1 MEVKHMASIEDIPVE
16 TRWEIAAKS
25 ASTVPLLYDKYFRKV
40 LKEKYDDIER
50 PIWIESGKEMKN
62 LAEVLDLPRDK
73 AQEISESLGVIGAI
87 LYGPEMKKELVD
99 ATEDR
104 ALGRM
109 TQCSVLNRA
118 NEMGLDPKISAQRA
132 CMVFMKTAVEAL
144 NPAFTYRLNKSMC
157 SGDDYCEMVIEK
169 KR

>member
-1 MEVKHMASIEDIPVE
+1 MISLEDVPVE

-73 AQEISESLGVIGAI
+73 AHEISESLGIIGAI
-87 LYGPEMKKELVD
+87 L
-99 ATEDR
+99 
-104 ALGRM
+104 
-109 TQCSVLNRA
+109 
-118 NEMGLDPKISAQRA
+118 
-132 CMVFMKTAVEAL
+132 
-144 NPAFTYRLNKSMC
+144 
-157 SGDDYCEMVIEK
+157 
-169 KR
+169 

>member
-1 MEVKHMASIEDIPVE
+1 MVNIDDIPVE

-25 ASTVPLLYDKYFRKV
+25 ASAMPLIYDKYFRKV

-62 LAEVLDLPRDK
+62 LAEVLGLPRDK
-73 AQEISESLGVIGAI
+73 AVEVSESLGIIGTI
-87 LYGPEMKKELVD
+87 LYGPEMKAELVD

-104 ALGRM
+104 AVARK

-118 NEMGLDPKISAQRA
+118 NEMGLDPKISAQTA
-132 CMVFMKTAVEAL
+132 CMVFLKTAVGAL
-144 NPAFTYRLNKSMC
+144 NPAFTYRLNRSMC
-157 SGDDYCEMVIEK
+157 NGDNYCEMSIEK

>member
-1 MEVKHMASIEDIPVE
+1 MVSIEDIPVE
-16 TRWEIAAKS
+16 TRWEIAAKA
-25 ASTVPLLYDKYFRKV
+25 ASSVPLLYDKYFRKV
-40 LKEKYDDIER
+40 LKEKYDDNER

-73 AQEISESLGVIGAI
+73 ALEISESLGIMGTI
-87 LYGPEMKKELVD
+87 LYGPEMKTELVD

-104 ALGRM
+104 AVGRKI
-109 TQCSVLNRA
+109 QCSVLNRA

-132 CMVFMKTAVEAL
+132 CMVFMKTAVETL
-144 NPAFTYRLNKSMC
+144 NPAFAYQLNKSMC

-169 KR
+169 RR

>member
-1 MEVKHMASIEDIPVE
+1 MVTIEDISVE

-40 LKEKYDDIER
+40 LKEKYDDNER

-73 AQEISESLGVIGAI
+73 ALEISESLGIIGTI
-87 LYGPEMKKELVD
+87 LYGPEMKTELVD

-104 ALGRM
+104 AVERKI
-109 TQCSVLNRA
+109 QCSVLNRA

-132 CMVFMKTAVEAL
+132 CMVFLKTAVEAL
-144 NPAFTYRLNKSMC
+144 NPAFTYQLNKSMC

>member
-1 MEVKHMASIEDIPVE
+1 MVSIEDIPVE

-25 ASTVPLLYDKYFRKV
+25 ASAVPLLYDKYFRKV
-40 LKEKYDDIER
+40 LKEKYDDNER

-73 AQEISESLGVIGAI
+73 ALEISESLGIIGTI
-87 LYGPEMKKELVD
+87 LYGPEMKTELVD

-104 ALGRM
+104 AVERKI
-109 TQCSVLNRA
+109 QCSVLNRA

-132 CMVFMKTAVEAL
+132 CMVFLKTAVEAL
-144 NPAFTYRLNKSMC
+144 NPAFTHQLNKSMC